1 MLMRKAPRPHV
12 PEQSAG
18 GTALLLSTL
27 AAILLVTGCSG
38 GKNAADGGAGQAS
51 AHDGAAEQQFLPT
64 ASGENWPG
72 YGRTYD
78 ETHFSPLDQV
88 NAGNVDR
95 LGLLWSM
102 DIEEPGGTV
111 GAPLAIDGIIYFP
124 VGHSVIHAVSARTGK
139 LLWKFNPKVGDVAGA
154 KLRLGWGIRGIAY
167 WNGKVITGTQDGR
180 LIALD
185 AKTGAQLWSA
195 QTIKPGEG
203 LSITGAPRVFGGK
216 VVIGN
221 GGADYGAVRGYVTAF
236 DAETGKQ
243 LWRFYTV
250 PGNPANGLENKAME
264 MAAKTWKGDVWKQ
277 GGGGT
282 AWNAMTYDPDFDR
295 IYIGTG
301 NGAPWNASV
310 RSPGGGDNLFL
321 CSIVAVDAKTGEY
334 VWHYQVN
341 PGESW
346 DWNAA
351 MDITLAT
358 LPIGGKPRKVLMQAP
373 KNGFFYVI
381 DRATGKLIS
390 AEPFAEQNW
399 AKRIDLKTGR
409 PVENP
414 GLRSFDGRHPMW
426 PSGAAG
432 AHSWQPM
439 AYSPKTKLVYI
450 PTTELSE
457 TINQTGINTK
467 AWKRGAGVRL
477 DNSFQ
482 PVEFG
487 VVPGYETNF
496 GHLQAYDPIKQ
507 RRVWSVPLGAP
518 LNGGVAATGG
528 NLVFQGNMRGRFVAY
543 AADTGKMLWDFDAQ
557 TGIVGQPITYTVE
570 GKQYVTV
577 MTGVSGTA
585 GLMPGMGGVPAWDY
599 RTQKRRLLTFA
610 LDGKAKLPP
619 VSKEDAAN
627 PLKDLKLP
635 FDARLAVTGA
645 GVYENNCKMC
655 HGMALAAGGSAPK
668 LTASPAVADEETFS
682 SIVKGGMLKENGM
695 PQFDLSP
702 AEVSALRAYIIQHAK
717 Q

>member
-1 MLMRKAPRPHV
+1 MSKQRARDLEFNAQRR
-12 PEQSAG
+12 G
-18 GTALLLSTL
+18 RYALLFAGL
-27 AAILLVTGCSG
+27 AAVLSL
-38 GKNAADGGAGQAS
+38 AACDRHPAGQSIGAQGGGSS
-51 AHDGAAEQQFLPT
+51 AEEQQFVDT
-64 ASGENWPG
+64 TDGANWPA

-78 ETHFSPLDQV
+78 ETHYSPLDQV
-88 NAGNVDR
+88 NTGNVER
-95 LGLLWSM
+95 LGLAWSL
-102 DIEEPGGTV
+102 DIDEPGGTV
-111 GAPLAIDGIIYFP
+111 GAPLAVDGVIYFP
-124 VGHSVIHAVSARTGK
+124 VGHSIIHAVDAATGK
-139 LLWKFNPKVGDVAGA
+139 VLWKFNPKVGEVAGE

-180 LIALD
+180 LIGID
-185 AKTGAQLWSA
+185 ARTGAQVWSA
-195 QTIKPGEG
+195 QTIRPGET

-216 VVIGN
+216 VIIGN
-221 GGADYGAVRGYVTAF
+221 GGADYGAVRGFVTAF
-236 DAETGKQ
+236 DADTGKQ

-250 PGNPANGLENKAME
+250 PGNPANGFENKAME
-264 MAAKTWKGDVWKQ
+264 MAAKTWKGERWKE

-282 AWNAMTYDPDFDR
+282 AWNAMTYDPEFDR

-301 NGAPWNASV
+301 NGSPWNANI

-321 CSIVAVDAKTGEY
+321 CSIVALDAKTGDY

-358 LPIGGKPRKVLMQAP
+358 LSIGGKSRKVLMQAP

-414 GLRSFDGRHPMW
+414 GLRSFDGKHPMW

-439 AYSPKTKLVYI
+439 AYSPKTRLVYI

-457 TINQTGINTK
+457 TINERGIDTK
-467 AWKRGAGVRL
+467 GWARGSGVRL

-496 GHLQAYDPIKQ
+496 GHLQAYDPVKQ

-528 NLVFQGNMRGRFVAY
+528 NLVFQGNLKGRFTAY
-543 AADTGKMLWDFDAQ
+543 AADTGKVVWDFDAQ
-557 TGIVGQPITYTVE
+557 TGIVGQPITYLVK
-570 GKQYVTV
+570 GQQYLSIL
-577 MTGVSGTA
+577 TGVSGTA

-599 RTQKRRLLTFA
+599 RKQKRRLLTFA
-610 LDGKAKLPP
+610 LDGKAKLPAAG
-619 VSKEDAAN
+619 KADATN
-627 PLKDLKLP
+627 PLKDSKPVVDLKL
-635 FDARLAVTGA
+635 ANIGAAV
-645 GVYENNCKMC
+645 YQNNCNMC
-655 HGMALAAGGSAPK
+655 HGMGLRAGGSAPD
-668 LTASPAVADEETFS
+668 LTASPAVADEGTFS
-682 SIVKGGMLKENGM
+682 SIVKGGMLTDNGM
-695 PQFDLSP
+695 PQFGLTDD
-702 AEVSALRAYIIQHAK
+702 EVKALRAYIVKEAVK
-717 Q
+717 